1 MAAPAPA
8 LPKKVFKNN
17 LHKYFYL
24 PNLKHTPIKINF
36 FSFSIFDKSTLNK
49 INSTVIRTC
58 LKKI

>member
-49 INSTVIRTC
+49 INSTVIRT
-58 LKKI
+58 